1 MKKNVLLL
9 VATLIF
15 HPGLHAQNK
24 QIKELLLQI
33 AALQVHIDYVK
44 KGYTVVKKGLN
55 FIGDVKKGEVNL
67 HSGYFNSLKQ
77 VNPKIRKYYKVAE
90 IISLQ
95 LKIVKIYK
103 RTREQLRVSDLFH
116 GDELD
121 YIERSF
127 DRLLADCDDVLE
139 VLMEVTL
146 DSKLKMKDD
155 QRIIRIDELYEAML
169 DNYAFCKS
177 FSEESLGLSFSKVHE
192 NEDVKSAQ
200 LLHAL

>member
-1 MKKNVLLL
+1 MKRNVLLL
-9 VATLIF
+9 VAALIF
-15 HPGLHAQNK
+15 HQGLHAQNK

-67 HSGYFNSLKQ
+67 HSSYFNSLKQ
-77 VNPKIRKYYKVAE
+77 VNPKIKNYYKIAE
-90 IISLQ
+90 IVSLQ
-95 LKIVKIYK
+95 IKIMKVHK
-103 RTREQLRVSDLFH
+103 RTFEKLQSNDLFH

-139 VLMEVTL
+139 LLMEVTL
-146 DSKLKMKDD
+146 DSKLEMKDD
-155 QRIIRIDELYEAML
+155 QRIRRIDSLYNVML
-169 DNYAFCKS
+169 DNYNFCQT
-177 FSEESLGLSFSKVHE
+177 FSRETLLLSLSKTHE
-192 NEDVKSAQ
+192 QNDVKSVQ
-200 LLHAL
+200 MLNKL

>member
-1 MKKNVLLL
+1 MKRNVLLL
-9 VATLIF
+9 VTALIF
-15 HPGLHAQNK
+15 HQGLHAQNK

-103 RTREQLRVSDLFH
+103 RTREQLRVTDLFH

-139 VLMEVTL
+139 LLMEVTL
-146 DSKLKMKDD
+146 DSKLEMKDD
-155 QRIIRIDELYEAML
+155 QRIRRIDSLYNVML
-169 DNYAFCKS
+169 DNYNFCQT
-177 FSEESLGLSFSKVHE
+177 FSRETLLLSLSKTHE
-192 NEDVKSAQ
+192 QNDVKSVQ
-200 LLHAL
+200 MLNKL